1 MAFQLIFHPEAEDE
15 YLKTYKWY
23 EQEQKG
29 LGERFEQQ
37 VEQKIKQILLH
48 PENYGISKS
57 GYRETM
63 VEIFP
68 YTIVY
73 KFLKRKKI
81 IYICA
86 VYHAKRN
93 PKTKYRK

>member
-1 MAFQLIFHPEAEDE
+1 MAFQLIFHPEAEDR

-29 LGERFEQQ
+29 LGEGFEQQ
-37 VEQKIKQILLH
+37 LEQKIKQILLH

-63 VEIFP
+63 G
-68 YTIVY
+68 
-73 KFLKRKKI
+73 
-81 IYICA
+81 
-86 VYHAKRN
+86 RN
-93 PKTKYRK
+93 FSLRLFINF